1 MTEHEPTSGD
11 RSRRRHGRVAGPFDG
26 CRVGLLDTPVRIYD
40 LSVSGCFVNSMH
52 EQQRGSTLV
61 LKIDLPHEGWITVN
75 ATTVYHRPGFGFAV
89 RFFDVDVETG
99 ARLIRSLDALTRREA
114 GNT

>member
-1 MTEHEPTSGD
+1 MRNEFEGD
-11 RSRRRHGRVAGPFDG
+11 GSRRRYKRVTGPFDG
-26 CRVGLLDTPVRIYD
+26 RQLALADTPVLIYD
-40 LSVSGCFVNSMH
+40 LNLGGCFVNSMH